1 MPQFKLKKSYYKAAT
16 PEKMRKLGD
25 AILISGPVLQSATM
39 SLPLTDQ
46 QMVWVNFA
54 ITIITLAGKIW
65 TNFYADGAV
74 EEEKQECEIKSNEK
88 TNEKN

>member
-1 MPQFKLKKSYYKAAT
+1 MSQFKLKKSYYKSNT

-46 QMVWVNFA
+46 QMVWVNFS

-65 TNFYADGAV
+65 TNFYADGVV
-74 EEEKQECEIKSNEK
+74 EGEETTK
-88 TNEKN
+88 TNDNEKN